1 MQLVMCLPT
10 QFASGS
16 PHGAWQL
23 RQSVARGFEGCDVM
37 RRSDRPRAY
46 GAAGSM
52 ADQKAAALLPRGA
65 PPARRR
71 AYIHFSPPAIGE
83 EEIREVVEVLR
94 SPWITT
100 GPKAKRFETEFA
112 AYVGAPAAL
121 ALSSCTAAEQPPRA
135 TEAHATLQNNPQE
148 HSHRQRTVHVLCQS
162 RGEAAL
168 SAVLVNRTATRPRLR
183 LRGAGARRVLVGI
196 GVANPKGR
204 NEFAGSHL

>member
-83 EEIREVVEVLR
+83 EEIREVVELLR

-100 GPKAKRFETEFA
+100 GPKAQPLGPESPRSP
-112 AYVGAPAAL
+112 APPA
-121 ALSSCTAAEQPPRA
+121 
-135 TEAHATLQNNPQE
+135 
-148 HSHRQRTVHVLCQS
+148 
-162 RGEAAL
+162 
-168 SAVLVNRTATRPRLR
+168 
-183 LRGAGARRVLVGI
+183 
-196 GVANPKGR
+196 
-204 NEFAGSHL
+204 